1 VIANAH
7 LDTVQ
12 LPVVPAWMQK
22 VALAMGAPVGKAIG
36 YGPTHVPRAG
46 CARAARSAG
55 SVSPAT

>member
-36 YGPTHVPRAG
+36 YGPTHVPEPAALERLVP
-46 CARAARSAG
+46 RAA
-55 SVSPAT
+55 